1 MRVSERP
8 VCRLPELLPAAQH
21 PEIHAR
27 RNPRSTAAGVIRLRT
42 VLSKTIKPGFRER
55 SVLPLKKYMS
65 RSLRH
70 RLRLDPQFL
79 LLLSDSQSQRLST
92 DSTWKTNTRRII
104 IPRYVDSFFNKLIFP
119 KSCSCAKTLHVSR
132 GVGHNPQVRIELP
145 LKPAAGS

>member
-8 VCRLPELLPAAQH
+8 VCRLPELWPAAQH

-79 LLLSDSQSQRLST
+79 LLLSASQPQRLST

-104 IPRYVDSFFNKLIFP
+104 IPQLRRQFFQQAAIRKVLLL
-119 KSCSCAKTLHVSR
+119 CEDTSR
-132 GVGHNPQVRIELP
+132 FAWRRAQSP
-145 LKPAAGS
+145 GSN